1 MVTRNKYEEEERI
14 SFFLNMGNYWDG
26 RSKEDCEVYSLTQRE
41 GVGGNLG
48 SDDLAKGKAPDF
60 SKYNHGIKRF
70 LKLERALEI
79 IYCSLFILS
88 EGKWGQGKYVTQSRA
103 VVTQSRTVS
112 RLWQEFSCTHVFSH
126 QLVWPASLSF
136 LTSSLDSQSQTLDW
150 GPQPICS
157 QIKQNRKIRWN
168 FSKS

>member
-1 MVTRNKYEEEERI
+1 MEGAKKTVRFTTW
-14 SFFLNMGNYWDG
+14 LNVSGW
-26 RSKEDCEVYSLTQRE
+26 V
-41 GVGGNLG
+41 
-48 SDDLAKGKAPDF
+48 SDDLVPDDLVKGKAPDF

-126 QLVWPASLSF
+126 QLVQIASLSF

-150 GPQPICS
+150 GPQPKCN

>member
-1 MVTRNKYEEEERI
+1 MVTRNKCERGRKD
-14 SFFLNMGNYWDG
+14 FLFLNLGNLWDG
-26 RSKEDCEVYSLTQRE
+26 TSKEE
-41 GVGGNLG
+41 GVGGDLV
-48 SDDLAKGKAPDF
+48 SDDLVKGKAPGDF

-126 QLVWPASLSF
+126 QLIRSASLSF
-136 LTSSLDSQSQTLDW
+136 LTSSLNSQSQTLDW

-157 QIKQNRKIRWN
+157 QIKQNRKIGWN